1 MRRATCLSSLR
12 SSLAAA
18 GVTSILQAKIL
29 HQRCPRDGGF
39 ARTTVRIK
47 GGSSQVG
54 VLQVIEALL
63 DQLAEVK
70 NPCFGR

>member
-1 MRRATCLSSLR
+1 
-12 SSLAAA
+12 
-18 GVTSILQAKIL
+18 VTSILQAKIL